1 MYLDMSCCLV
11 IYLKTLF
18 LIFLSFLGFFL
29 FLVFRSNIKVRM
41 NLFYMLLQGL
51 CLFLWLLFLHIILF
65 LLHLAR
71 FPLFL
76 YVLLVFPNLFFLCY
90 SRIRIFLCILI
101 HILLWCILILYN
113 DLIKKT
119 LLLSY
124 FLLYIFL

>member
-41 NLFYMLLQGL
+41 NLFYMLLRGL
-51 CLFLWLLFLHIILF
+51 CLFLWLLFLLF